1 MTSRLANLQN
11 LLCRCSFAPNAQLAV
26 SVYSRVIQCMQAWL
40 GEPPILTTVSPVY
53 VKIKNYAKYWFNVI
67 SQISSCAGI
76 K

>member
-1 MTSRLANLQN
+1 MTLRLAKLQN
-11 LLCRCSFAPNAQLAV
+11 LLWRCSFAQTAQFAV
-26 SVYSRVIQCMQAWL
+26 SVYSRVIQRMHAWL

-53 VKIKNYAKYWFNVI
+53 VTIKNYAKYWFNVI

>member
-1 MTSRLANLQN
+1 MTLRLAKLQN
-11 LLCRCSFAPNAQLAV
+11 LLWQCSFAQTAQFAV
-26 SVYSRVIQCMQAWL
+26 SVYSRVIQHMQAWL

>member
-1 MTSRLANLQN
+1 MTLGLAKLQN
-11 LLCRCSFAPNAQLAV
+11 LLWRCSFAQTAQFAV
-26 SVYSRVIQCMQAWL
+26 SVYSRVIQHMQGWL
-40 GEPPILTTVSPVY
+40 GEPPILTAVSPVF

>member
-1 MTSRLANLQN
+1 MTLGLAKLQN
-11 LLCRCSFAPNAQLAV
+11 LLWWCSFAKTAQFA
-26 SVYSRVIQCMQAWL
+26 VYSRVIQRMQAWL